1 MFHMV
6 NFCSCCS
13 QDLNNEVRQMGE
25 HLSNIFENKYADFLR
40 QQEEERVRVGVLW
53 LRICVRINVS
63 NVSQVT
69 SRWGQIV
76 GVVVAGGRAASG

>member
-1 MFHMV
+1 
-6 NFCSCCS
+6 
-13 QDLNNEVRQMGE
+13 MGE